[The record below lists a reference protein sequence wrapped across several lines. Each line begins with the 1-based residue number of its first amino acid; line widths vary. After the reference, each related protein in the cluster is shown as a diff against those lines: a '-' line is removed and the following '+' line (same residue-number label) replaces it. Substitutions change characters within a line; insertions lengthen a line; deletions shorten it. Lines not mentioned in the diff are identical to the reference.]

1 MPQSVSIIIPTY
13 NGREFIEE
21 TIQSCIKQSYQ
32 YIEIFVIDD
41 GSTDGTR
48 ELLLAFKDKVTLVFN
63 DKNLGIVK
71 NINQAVDKINSD
83 YFIFLG
89 HDDLLAKDHIKI
101 MVDEFEPD
109 VVAVHCNSMQINER
123 GEEIEL
129 YCDDKKQIAKTSQAL
144 FELSLNNFV
153 SSCGLLCRTS
163 VFKSVGGWDESY
175 LHYGEWLYYVKA
187 LQHGKLKYTTKT
199 YAFYRR
205 HDTNITNTFTD
216 KDVMLKL
223 KSYYNACRTLAHKT
237 HHNSISEWIRF
248 YASKLKRAFK
258 NEL

>member
-1 MPQSVSIIIPTY
+1 M
-13 NGREFIEE
+13 
-21 TIQSCIKQSYQ
+21 KQSYQ

-41 GSTDGTR
+41 GLTDGTR

-63 DKNLGIVK
+63 EKNLGIVK

-129 YCDDKKQIAKTSQAL
+129 YCDDKKQIAKTYNMDVLVLIRHPAAFCS
-144 FELSLNNFV
+144 SLI
-153 SSCGLLCRTS
+153 
-163 VFKSVGGWDESY
+163 K
-175 LHYGEWLYYVKA
+175 
-187 LQHGKLKYTTKT
+187 KL
-199 YAFYRR
+199 AF
-205 HDTNITNTFTD
+205 
-216 KDVMLKL
+216 
-223 KSYYNACRTLAHKT
+223 
-237 HHNSISEWIRF
+237 
-248 YASKLKRAFK
+248 
-258 NEL
+258 